1 MEKEIKKANT
11 TKEERK
17 ELALKFMKQLN
28 IFEPYIQGFEKRDEV
43 CFFERFAGY
52 WAWQDEDLQNK
63 IKEIEEKYNCT
74 VYAITH
80 DYTAFGELYSFLIVT
95 DYKEEWDD
103 LIYKNSAN
111 EFYIFSY
118 VWNKTD
124 EDSSEFGTILVDS
137 LGGGIRRIG

>member
-17 ELALKFMKQLN
+17 EVALKIMKELN
-28 IFEPYIQGFEKRDEV
+28 IFEPYIKGFEKNDEV
-43 CFFERFAGY
+43 CYFERYAGF
-52 WAWQDEDLQNK
+52 WTWQDEDLQNK

-80 DYTAFGELYSFLIVT
+80 DYTGFGELYSFLIVT
-95 DYKEEWDD
+95 DYKEEWDE
-103 LIYKNSAN
+103 LVCNYSTNEYSA
-111 EFYIFSY
+111 FAY

-124 EDSSEFGTILVDS
+124 EDSSEFGSILVDC
-137 LGGGIRRIG
+137 LGGGIRRIS

>member
-1 MEKEIKKANT
+1 MEKDIKKTNT

-17 ELALKFMKQLN
+17 EVALKIMKKLN
-28 IFEPYIQGFEKRDEV
+28 IFDPYIQGFEKNDEV
-43 CFFERFAGY
+43 CFFERYAGF

-63 IKEIEEKYNCT
+63 IKDLEEKYNCT

-80 DYTAFGELYSFLIVT
+80 DYTGFGKLYSFLIVT
-95 DYKEEWDD
+95 DYKDEWDD

-111 EFYIFSY
+111 EFYAFSY

-124 EDSSEFGTILVDS
+124 EDSSEFGSILVDS

>member
-1 MEKEIKKANT
+1 MEKEVKNT

-17 ELALKFMKQLN
+17 EVALKIMKQLD
-28 IFEPYIQGFEKRDEV
+28 IFEPYIKDFEKNDEV
-43 CFFERFAGY
+43 CYFERYAGF

-80 DYTAFGELYSFLIVT
+80 DYTGFGELYSFLIIT

-103 LIYKNSAN
+103 LIYKHSAN

-124 EDSSEFGTILVDS
+124 KDSSEFGTILVDS

>member
-1 MEKEIKKANT
+1 MEKEIKNT

-17 ELALKFMKQLN
+17 EIALKIMKKLD
-28 IFEPYIQGFEKRDEV
+28 IFEPYIKGFEKNDEV
-43 CFFERFAGY
+43 CFFERFAGF

-95 DYKEEWDD
+95 DYKEEWND

-111 EFYIFSY
+111 EFYAFSY
-118 VWNKTD
+118 VWNKND
-124 EDSSEFGTILVDS
+124 EYLSEFGTILIQS
-137 LGGGIRRIG
+137 FGGGIRRIG

>member
-1 MEKEIKKANT
+1 
-11 TKEERK
+11 
-17 ELALKFMKQLN
+17 MKQLD
-28 IFEPYIQGFEKRDEV
+28 IFQPYIKGFEKRDEV
-43 CFFERFAGY
+43 CYFERYAGF

-80 DYTAFGELYSFLIVT
+80 DYTEFGELYSFLIIT

-111 EFYIFSY
+111 EFYAFSY

-124 EDSSEFGTILVDS
+124 NDLSEFGTILVDS
-137 LGGGIRRIG
+137 LGGGIRRVG

>member
-1 MEKEIKKANT
+1 MKKEIKKT
-11 TKEERK
+11 TKEEKK
-17 ELALKFMKQLN
+17 EVALKIMKQLN
-28 IFEPYIQGFEKRDEV
+28 IFEPYIQGFEKNDEV
-43 CFFERFAGY
+43 CYFERYAGF

-63 IKEIEEKYNCT
+63 VKEIEEKYNCT

-80 DYTAFGELYSFLIVT
+80 DYTGFGELYSFLIVA

-111 EFYIFSY
+111 EFYAFSY

-124 EDSSEFGTILVDS
+124 EDSSEFGSILVES

>member
-17 ELALKFMKQLN
+17 EVALKIMKELN
-28 IFEPYIQGFEKRDEV
+28 IFEPYIKGFEKNDEV
-43 CFFERFAGY
+43 CYFERYAGF
-52 WAWQDEDLQNK
+52 WTWQDEDLQNK

-80 DYTAFGELYSFLIVT
+80 DYTGFGELYSFLIVT
-95 DYKEEWDD
+95 DYKEEWED

-111 EFYIFSY
+111 EFYAFSY

-137 LGGGIRRIG
+137 LGGGIRRVG

>member
-17 ELALKFMKQLN
+17 ELALKIMKQLD
-28 IFEPYIQGFEKRDEV
+28 IFQPYIKGFEKNNEV
-43 CFFERFAGY
+43 CFFERYAGF
-52 WAWQDEDLQNK
+52 WAWQDEDVQNK

-80 DYTAFGELYSFLIVT
+80 DYAEFGELYSFLIVT
-95 DYKEEWDD
+95 DCKEEWDD
-103 LIYKNSAN
+103 LVCNYSTNEHSA
-111 EFYIFSY
+111 FAY

-124 EDSSEFGTILVDS
+124 DYLSEFGTILVDS
-137 LGGGIRRIG
+137 LGGGIRRIV